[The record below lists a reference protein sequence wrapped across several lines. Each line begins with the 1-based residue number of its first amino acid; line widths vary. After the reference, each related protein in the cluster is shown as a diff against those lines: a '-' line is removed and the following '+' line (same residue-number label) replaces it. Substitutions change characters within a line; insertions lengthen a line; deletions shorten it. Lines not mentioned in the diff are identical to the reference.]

1 MDKIE
6 YNVLHFLNVN
16 MFSEKIEIKI
26 LYKIFAILIL
36 FEKRFGYFILLLFIY
51 ISIKNCQ

>member
-36 FEKRFGYFILLLFIY
+36 FEKRFDYFILLLFIY

>member
-1 MDKIE
+1 
-6 YNVLHFLNVN
+6 

-36 FEKRFGYFILLLFIY
+36 FEKRFGYFMWFCYLFNKKLSMKFNIIY
-51 ISIKNCQ
+51 KVYMYICS